1 MATQKRPGDAVGV
14 PVHPG
19 DEDAAELLETG
30 EIIGGRRIAWSS
42 NHAFLV
48 HVRAGRD
55 GYVRAVYKPR
65 DGERPL
71 YDFPTGTLYRREYA
85 AFVVSRAL
93 GWPRVPVT
101 VMRDGPLGPGSM
113 QLFVDSDPNVTYFEL
128 AGEGREGR
136 EELYELAVFDLLVNN
151 ADRKAGHCLM
161 DADGAIWSIDHGLTF
176 HSEFKVRTVMLDL
189 WGSPFPRSL
198 HQRLQAMAPELEA
211 GGCLA
216 ERLSDVLLPEEIA
229 NLASRLESMLADPVL
244 PRLDPYRNVP
254 WPLV

>member
-1 MATQKRPGDAVGV
+1 MATRKRPGDAVEV

-19 DEDAAELLETG
+19 NEDAVELLESG
-30 EIIGGRRIAWSS
+30 EIIAGGRIAWGS

-48 HVRAGRD
+48 HLRAGP
-55 GYVRAVYKPR
+55 GEYIRAVYKPR

-71 YDFPTGTLYRREYA
+71 YDFPRGTLYKRERA
-85 AFVVSRAL
+85 AFIVSRAL

-101 VMRDGPLGPGSM
+101 VIRDGPLGPGSM
-113 QLFVDSDPNVTYFEL
+113 QLFVEFDPNVTYFEL
-128 AGEGREGR
+128 AGERR
-136 EELYELAVFDLLVNN
+136 EELFELAVFDLLANN
-151 ADRKAGHCLM
+151 ADRKAGHCLK

-189 WGSPFPRSL
+189 WDSPIPQSL
-198 HQRLQAMAPELEA
+198 QQSLRTLAPELEA
-211 GGCLA
+211 GSGLA
-216 ERLSDVLLPEEIA
+216 EGLSDVLLPDEIA
-229 NLASRLESMLADPVL
+229 SLADRLEAILADPVL

>member
-1 MATQKRPGDAVGV
+1 MATQKHPGDAVGV
-14 PVHPG
+14 PVHPA
-19 DEDAAELLETG
+19 DEDAAKLLEAG

-48 HVRAGRD
+48 HVRAGSD
-55 GYVRAVYKPR
+55 EYVRAVYKPR

-71 YDFPTGTLYRREYA
+71 YDFPRGTLYRREYA

-101 VMRDGPLGPGSM
+101 VIRDGPLGPGSM
-113 QLFVDSDPNVTYFEL
+113 QLFVESDPNVTYFEL
-128 AGEGREGR
+128 ASERS

-151 ADRKAGHCLM
+151 ADRKAGHCLL
-161 DADGAIWSIDHGLTF
+161 DDDGAIWSIDHGLTF
-176 HSEFKVRTVMLDL
+176 HSEWKVRTVMLDL
-189 WGSPFPRSL
+189 WSSPIPRSL
-198 HQRLQAMAPELEA
+198 HQSLQALAPELEA

-229 NLASRLESMLADPVL
+229 SLANRLESMLADPVL

>member
-1 MATQKRPGDAVGV
+1 MAAQKRPGEAAGV
-14 PVHPG
+14 PVHPA
-19 DEDAAELLETG
+19 DEDAAKLLESG
-30 EIIGGRRIAWSS
+30 EIIAGGRITWSS

-48 HVRAGRD
+48 HVSAGC
-55 GYVRAVYKPR
+55 GEYIRAVYKPR

-71 YDFPTGTLYRREYA
+71 YDFPLGTLYRREYA

-113 QLFVDSDPNVTYFEL
+113 QLFVESDPNVTYFEL
-128 AGEGREGR
+128 AGERR

-151 ADRKAGHCLM
+151 ADRKAGHCLL
-161 DADGAIWSIDHGLTF
+161 DADGVIWSIDHGLTF

-189 WGSPFPRSL
+189 WGQPFPTEHQHSL
-198 HQRLQAMAPELEA
+198 HAIAPQLEP
-211 GGCLA
+211 GGRLA
-216 ERLSDVLLPEEIA
+216 ESLSGVLLPQE
-229 NLASRLESMLADPVL
+229 LASLGKRLAAMLADPIL
-244 PRLDPYRNVP
+244 PDLDPYRNVP

>member
-1 MATQKRPGDAVGV
+1 MATQERPGDAAGV

-19 DEDAAELLETG
+19 DEEAAELLESG
-30 EIIGGRRIAWSS
+30 EVIGGRQIAWSS

-48 HVRAGRD
+48 HVRAGPD
-55 GYVRAVYKPR
+55 EYVRAVYKPR

-71 YDFPTGTLYRREYA
+71 YDFPRGTLYRREYA
-85 AFVVSRAL
+85 AFVVSQTL
-93 GWPRVPVT
+93 GWPRIPVT
-101 VMRDGPLGPGSM
+101 VTRDGPLGPGSM
-113 QLFVDSDPNVTYFEL
+113 QLFIESDANVTYFEL
-128 AGEGREGR
+128 AGERR

-151 ADRKAGHCLM
+151 ADRKAGHCLL
-161 DADGAIWSIDHGLTF
+161 DPEGLIWSIDHGLTF

-189 WGSPFPRSL
+189 WDSPIPRPL
-198 HQRLQAMAPELEA
+198 HRGLQDLAPELEA
-211 GGCLA
+211 GGGLA

-229 NLASRLESMLADPVL
+229 SLAHRLKAMLADPFL